1 VSAPLRPRATDGSGD
16 LHYRFPPAAAYRLN
30 RCLFALK
37 SDPAFRARYLSD
49 PDAAMREIGLA
60 ADEQAALG
68 TFDRDA
74 LVACGAHR
82 YLVFMAE
89 LRLRMDRSQAAFER
103 F

>member
-1 VSAPLRPRATDGSGD
+1 VTGD

-37 SDPAFRARYLSD
+37 SDPAFRERYVTA
-49 PDAAMREIGLA
+49 PAAAMDEMGLA
-60 ADEQAALG
+60 ADEQAALLAG
-68 TFDRDA
+68 DRDA
-74 LVACGAHR
+74 LVARGAHP

-89 LRLRMDRSQAAFER
+89 LRLRMERSQAAFEH